1 MEENASLG
9 ARQCFDHSLFGAYG
23 RKCGVIMAEIIL
35 FYLLAAVTVATAV
48 GVVMNENPLMCALY
62 LVLSMLGVAG
72 LFFLLQAPF
81 VGAVQ
86 IMVYAGAV
94 MVLFVLVLMLI
105 DTNKDEEKFS
115 GGNFSALFKGL
126 AVGVLSG
133 LLTSI
138 ILRTPQVA
146 RMAVAQEAYEVID
159 LAKILFTKYALA
171 FELLGILLLV
181 IPVGVVALSRI
192 RGGTHDR

>member
-1 MEENASLG
+1 MSEMI
-9 ARQCFDHSLFGAYG
+9 LFYFLAAATIAAGV
-23 RKCGVIMAEIIL
+23 GVIMH
-35 FYLLAAVTVATAV
+35 
-48 GVVMNENPLMCALY
+48 ENPLNCALH

-81 VGAVQ
+81 IGAVQ

-105 DTNKDEEKFS
+105 DTNKEEEKFS
-115 GGNFSALFKGL
+115 GGNFSDLSKGL
-126 AVGVLSG
+126 TVGVLAG

-138 ILRTPQVA
+138 ILRTPQGLRAQVS
-146 RMAVAQEAYEVID
+146 QEAFEVID
-159 LAKILFTKYALA
+159 IARVLFTKHVLA

-192 RGGTHDR
+192 RGGTHER

>member
-1 MEENASLG
+1 
-9 ARQCFDHSLFGAYG
+9 
-23 RKCGVIMAEIIL
+23 MAEIVL
-35 FYLLAAVTVATAV
+35 FYFLAAATVAAAV
-48 GVVMNENPLMCALY
+48 GVVMHENPLLCALH

-105 DTNKDEEKFS
+105 DTNKDDEKFS
-115 GGNFSALFKGL
+115 GGNISALTKGL
-126 AVGVLSG
+126 SVGVLSG

-138 ILRTPQVA
+138 ILRTPQSLQRTVTY
-146 RMAVAQEAYEVID
+146 EAYEVID
-159 LAKILFTKYALA
+159 IAKLLFTKYVLA
-171 FELLGILLLV
+171 FELLGVLLLV

>member
-1 MEENASLG
+1 
-9 ARQCFDHSLFGAYG
+9 
-23 RKCGVIMAEIIL
+23 MAEIIL
-35 FYLLAAVTVATAV
+35 FYFLAAVTVATAV
-48 GVVMNENPLMCALY
+48 GVVMNENPLLCALY

-126 AVGVLSG
+126 SVGVLAG

-138 ILRTPQVA
+138 ILRTPQPTQ
-146 RMAVAQEAYEVID
+146 MAVAEEAYEVID
-159 LAKILFTKYALA
+159 IARLLFTKYALA

-192 RGGTHDR
+192 RGGTHDRQ

>member
-1 MEENASLG
+1 MSEL
-9 ARQCFDHSLFGAYG
+9 
-23 RKCGVIMAEIIL
+23 IL
-35 FYLLAAVTVATAV
+35 FYFLAAATIAAAV
-48 GVVMNENPLMCALY
+48 GVVMNENPLLCALH

-105 DTNKDEEKFS
+105 DTNKEGEKFS
-115 GGNFSALFKGL
+115 GGNISALTKGL
-126 AVGVLSG
+126 AVGILSG
-133 LLTSI
+133 LMTSI
-138 ILRTPQVA
+138 ILRTPQPTKNIT
-146 RMAVAQEAYEVID
+146 AQEAFDVID
-159 LAKILFTKYALA
+159 IAKLLFTKYALA